1 MKEMLDFVYDLTFY
15 LYNQLSANLKLK
27 MFENLFHTLK
37 PVSDYNESSLEVII
51 RIVLTI

>member
-1 MKEMLDFVYDLTFY
+1 MILPFIYTII
-15 LYNQLSANLKLK
+15 SANLKLE